1 MGKYFIYLNFMN
13 VFSKLK
19 LLRERPPK
27 KSNYS
32 LENLLFNSNGFSESN
47 KMELKEQFHFSSNDL
62 LGD

>member
-1 MGKYFIYLNFMN
+1 MGKYFIYLGFMN

-32 LENLLFNSNGFSESN
+32 LENLLFNSNGFLESN
-47 KMELKEQFHFSSNDL
+47 KMELKVRCHLASNDL

>member
-1 MGKYFIYLNFMN
+1 MN